1 MTTIEIIGFEAQA
14 ETEVKIPLFQMSVSA
29 GLPTPADSTVEKE
42 IDLNE
47 LLIAHPAAT
56 IFARINGKELEP
68 YGISDQDILI
78 VDTALEPED
87 GKLILVDL
95 SGNFTV
101 KNYRLIEGEEY
112 LESHDRQYLPLN
124 IGELSYKPVG
134 VITAII
140 HSL

>member
-1 MTTIEIIGFEAQA
+1 MTTIEIIGFESQI
-14 ETEVKIPLFQMSVSA
+14 ESEIKIPLFQMSVSA
-29 GLPTPADSTVEKE
+29 GLPTPADSTVDKE

-47 LLIAHPAAT
+47 MLIAHPAAT
-56 IFARINGKELEP
+56 IFAKINGTELEP
-68 YGISDQDILI
+68 YGISDGDILI
-78 VDTALEPED
+78 VDTAIEPED

-101 KNYRLIEGEEY
+101 KNYRLVEGEEF
-112 LESHDRQYLPLN
+112 LESHDRQYLPLS
-124 IGELSYKPVG
+124 IGELNYKPIG